1 MALIKLCFS
10 PSATGLSKC
19 KRGKLVPMITC
30 DIDPTSILVVKTE
43 QPTENPPEITTETLT
58 VENCINESDCQLEN
72 GCLR

>member
-1 MALIKLCFS
+1 
-10 PSATGLSKC
+10 
-19 KRGKLVPMITC
+19 MITC

-43 QPTENPPEITTETLT
+43 QPTEIPLEITTETLA